1 MGRSEHRLLG
11 EWVVTDE
18 GVEGEV
24 ESVTFRHDGSNV
36 VSLVDEYGNPI
47 CDGLPENDVELFER
61 EARR

>member
-24 ESVTFRHDGSNV
+24 GCVRIQHDGSNLL
-36 VSLVDEYGNPI
+36 SLTDEQGNTF
-47 CDGLPENDVELFER
+47 CEGLPENDVELFER
-61 EARR
+61 EARK